1 MTRPRG
7 PGHGPARRDGE
18 PAAVAVF
25 TALADPVR
33 RTLLDSLAREGPA
46 TVTDLAARLPI
57 TRQAVAKHLTLLVDA
72 GLIHP
77 EEPEGR
83 RIRYRVDPAPIRE
96 ALRWLTLLANDW
108 DARMDGLARYLGGG
122 PGSVEGGD

>member
-1 MTRPRG
+1 VTDAHRPRG
-7 PGHGPARRDGE
+7 LGHGAARAPDE

-33 RTLLDSLAREGPA
+33 RAILNSLAQDGPA

-72 GLIHP
+72 GMIKAG
-77 EEPEGR
+77 EPDGR
-83 RIRYRVDPAPIRE
+83 RVRYRIDAAPIRD

-108 DARMDGLARYLGGG
+108 DDRLGALARHLE
-122 PGSVEGGD
+122 SD

>member
-1 MTRPRG
+1 M
-7 PGHGPARRDGE
+7 
-18 PAAVAVF
+18 F

-33 RTLLDSLAREGPA
+33 RALLDSLAREGPA

-72 GLIHP
+72 GLIRP

-83 RIRYRVDPAPIRE
+83 RVRYRVDPGPIRE

-108 DARMDGLARYLGGG
+108 DVRLDALARFLG
-122 PGSVEGGD
+122 PGSAGPVGGGG